1 MFLHLS
7 NSDDVQAASQAKMTL
22 IDEQTSPLH
31 RIMWIY
37 NIEDAQKRTF
47 ENNISA
53 FHIGNGYFLSV
64 AHNLRIQ
71 PGYFRSIDLDT
82 YRSEILP
89 KLDGAQNRLMEQ
101 YYHTDEYAGKKYL
114 ASNDPNAIHTI
125 AAILKQKRFDTR
137 WVTLAEKGIC
147 NTHLIFQFREEKF
160 YGDEQVTKLFPDA
173 LRLYDGDARKHTFL
187 APVDL
192 VEAFYGEDIAL
203 YKMDAPKEVI
213 DKIPVL
219 PIDYSF
225 LEEDGTRLYCLQS
238 SPSGPTG
245 RMINQARIEGLL
257 DHFGIFQDEVEGN
270 YLFEGY
276 RYLIKGY
283 FRFGSSGAPYVFY
296 DVATGRYVVN
306 AIQSEASGIQ
316 LSIKN
321 DREGNFQ
328 YVNAIASPLSIIRE
342 RLEKHIGGGIS

>member
-7 NSDDVQAASQAKMTL
+7 NDDDARNAAHAKMTL
-22 IDEQTSPLH
+22 IDEMTSPLH

-37 NIEDAQKRTF
+37 NIEDPHKRTF

-71 PGYFRSIDLDT
+71 SGYFRSIDLDT
-82 YRSEILP
+82 YRAEILP

-101 YYHTDEYAGKKYL
+101 YYHTDEYTGKKYL
-114 ASNDPNAIHTI
+114 TTNDPNAIHSI
-125 AAILKQKRFDTR
+125 SAILKQKRFDTR
-137 WVTLAEKGIC
+137 WVTLAEKGIS
-147 NTHLIFQFREEKF
+147 NTHLIFQFREDKF
-160 YGDEQVTKLFPDA
+160 YGDAEVTKLFPDA
-173 LRLYDGDARKHTFL
+173 LRLYDADAHKYTFL

-203 YKMDAPKEVI
+203 YKIDAPKEVI
-213 DKIPVL
+213 DKIPYL
-219 PIDYSF
+219 PVDYRY
-225 LEEDGTRLYCLQS
+225 LEEDSTKLYCLQS

-257 DHFGIFQDEVEGN
+257 DHFGIFPDEVEGN

-276 RYLIKGY
+276 RYLIKAY

-296 DVATGRYVVN
+296 DAATGRYVVN

-342 RLEKHIGGGIS
+342 RLVKHIGQLAD

>member
-1 MFLHLS
+1 MFLHL
-7 NSDDVQAASQAKMTL
+7 NNDEDNRDASQAKMTL
-22 IDEQTSPLH
+22 IDEQSSPLH

-37 NIEDAQKRTF
+37 NIEDPHRRTF

-53 FHIGNGYFLSV
+53 FHIGNGFFLSV

-71 PGYFRSIDLDT
+71 PGFFRSIDLDT
-82 YRSEILP
+82 YQSEILP

-101 YYHTDEYAGKKYL
+101 YYHTDEYAGRKFL
-114 ASNDPNAIHTI
+114 ATNDPNALHSIS
-125 AAILKQKRFDTR
+125 AILKQKRFDTR

-147 NTHLIFQFREEKF
+147 SPHLIFQFREDKF
-160 YGDEQVTKLFPDA
+160 YGDEQVSKLFPEA
-173 LRLYDGDARKHTFL
+173 LKLYDADAHKHTFL
-187 APVDL
+187 VPVDL

-203 YKMDAPKEVI
+203 YKIDAPKEVI
-213 DKIPVL
+213 DKIPYL
-219 PIDYSF
+219 PIDYTF
-225 LEEDGTRLYCLQS
+225 LEEDGSKLYCLQS

-257 DHFGIFQDEVEGN
+257 DHFGIFQDDVQGN

-276 RYLIKGY
+276 RYLIQGY
-283 FRFGSSGAPYVFY
+283 FRFGSSGAPYVLY
-296 DVATGRYVVN
+296 DAVKGRYLVN

-342 RLEKHIGGGIS
+342 RLERHIAGSIS